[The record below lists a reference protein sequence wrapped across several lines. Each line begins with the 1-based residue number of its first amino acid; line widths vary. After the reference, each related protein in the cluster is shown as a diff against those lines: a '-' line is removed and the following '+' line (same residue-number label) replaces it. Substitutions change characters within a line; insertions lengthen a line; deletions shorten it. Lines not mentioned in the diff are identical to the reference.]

1 MSLLTKM
8 KRILYIFFGL
18 IFLVIGVIG
27 YFLPG
32 LPGTIWIIISA
43 TLFVRSSDRLYNL
56 VIRNRY
62 FGNQVRD
69 FLETGMM
76 PVRAKKMALFFMWFF
91 SFVSVVFAPYGLFFD
106 VLVLTLAIAG
116 RLYVLSR
123 PSRP

>member
-8 KRILYIFFGL
+8 KRILYIFFSL

-56 VIRNRY
+56 VIRNRF

-76 PVRAKKMALFFMWFF
+76 PVRAKKMALFF
-91 SFVSVVFAPYGLFFD
+91 
-106 VLVLTLAIAG
+106 IQI
-116 RLYVLSR
+116 
-123 PSRP
+123 